1 MKPRDILTTDGLAE
15 RLQVKR
21 SSVYEKCRLRASHSG
36 AATPCLN
43 LRRYLP
49 FYGPDVCEWLRNGEK
64 HRENSLIR
72 VFLAQARSFEKSLAL
87 FTMRSKVANFG
98 E

>member
-1 MKPRDILTTDGLAE
+1 MKPEDILTTDGLAE

-21 SSVYEKCRLRASHSG
+21 SSVYEKCRRRASHSG

-49 FYGPDVCEWLRNGEK
+49 FYGRTSANGC
-64 HRENSLIR
+64 
-72 VFLAQARSFEKSLAL
+72 AMEKSIE
-87 FTMRSKVANFG
+87 KIH
-98 E
+98 